1 MAITTTPLDDSV
13 ELYRKLGLVEGYLIS
28 REAPEDIRAAMTE
41 VIKAFDV
48 DAEDDAEEEII
59 EEEEEEKP
67 TRARRKP
74 TPQPEEDDDA
84 ANGNGE
90 EQEEEEE
97 ETPDD
102 AEERRVEDIKATVR
116 RMRRWLPTEDDLIRR
131 ELRKGNT
138 NAKSILGMVNELS
151 PDNERTESAVSQR
164 IFRLKAEL

>member
-13 ELYRKLGLVEGYLIS
+13 ELYRKLGLVEGFLITK
-28 REAPEDIRAAMTE
+28 EAPEDIRAAMTE
-41 VIKAFDV
+41 VIKAFDA
-48 DAEDDAEEEII
+48 DAEDDDEEEII
-59 EEEEEEKP
+59 EEEEEETP
-67 TRARRKP
+67 PRARRKP
-74 TPQPEEDDDA
+74 TPQPEEDDA

-151 PDNERTESAVSQR
+151 PENERTESAVSQR
-164 IFRLKAEL
+164 IFRLKAEF